1 LISWNNQ
8 YLYHLLTD
16 FKVQEVF
23 RRCRCTSCDHQ
34 FDLTAFFSSL
44 DTVEK
49 QKIIICCDMLCF
61 IIIIIYLFWV
71 RFCFWL
77 SVCFILL
84 SLVIKDVKLG
94 VDIDV
99 KITAP
104 GIEAMKMKN

>member
-1 LISWNNQ
+1 
-8 YLYHLLTD
+8 
-16 FKVQEVF
+16 
-23 RRCRCTSCDHQ
+23 
-34 FDLTAFFSSL
+34 
-44 DTVEK
+44 
-49 QKIIICCDMLCF
+49 MLCF